1 MPAVG
6 DIPRDI
12 QALVRRNAVEI
23 SHQRFATD
31 SRHLARA
38 LLAGEGSP
46 KPGPERGGAPASA
59 AGPPAATS
67 GGIPYAPVPAW
78 RALAVSATVF
88 AIFSSGAIAGLWLA
102 PEPTGYWFLQIGT
115 LAQVWVVLNVM
126 VGPGLAAKLWLPRL
140 SVMQFLGILG
150 ATFAA
155 LIPLY
160 ALPGGFSPI
169 AQSHLP
175 SDPQHGLD
183 PILSAGFV
191 TIPVLTGT
199 GLVLGY
205 FLAQA
210 LRSWFP
216 EDGGPGFV
224 PRMIFIWAGTGA
236 FYGVV
241 SFLLSSLG
249 ETAALRSSGAE
260 AVPVVH
266 EQMTMWADTVLF
278 GLSWGLGFF
287 LTLRF
292 AGRLAAPKGR

>member
-1 MPAVG
+1 
-6 DIPRDI
+6 
-12 QALVRRNAVEI
+12 
-23 SHQRFATD
+23 
-31 SRHLARA
+31 
-38 LLAGEGSP
+38 
-46 KPGPERGGAPASA
+46 
-59 AGPPAATS
+59 
-67 GGIPYAPVPAW
+67 
-78 RALAVSATVF
+78 
-88 AIFSSGAIAGLWLA
+88 
-102 PEPTGYWFLQIGT
+102 
-115 LAQVWVVLNVM
+115 
-126 VGPGLAAKLWLPRL
+126 
-140 SVMQFLGILG
+140 
-150 ATFAA
+150 
-155 LIPLY
+155 
-160 ALPGGFSPI
+160 
-169 AQSHLP
+169 
-175 SDPQHGLD
+175 
-183 PILSAGFV
+183 
-191 TIPVLTGT
+191 
-199 GLVLGY
+199 LVLGY